1 MCGRARRT
9 QQRDVTPE
17 ATRSI
22 LDREA
27 PGLAAAM
34 LRESFRI
41 TPTAMLSRQV
51 AGLRK
56 QTLVIN
62 MPGNPKAVG
71 ECLEALMPALPTVL
85 RKIRGLPPDR
95 TSSRSRIPLATSRPP
110 PASDQRAGCGCDH

>member
-1 MCGRARRT
+1 M
-9 QQRDVTPE
+9 TPE
-17 ATRSI
+17 ATRSV

-71 ECLEALMPALPTVL
+71 ECLGALMPALPTVL

-95 TSSRSRIPLATSRPP
+95 ASSRSRIPLAGPSTSTPP
-110 PASDQRAGCGCDH
+110 PGSDQHVGCGCDH